1 MDRILLKPGFHA
13 TIGCRLHAFTDDWFN
28 DSTSISSRLIS
39 DPQRIASR
47 YSIASTNSET
57 SIDGDGVDD
66 IESVE
71 GVVIV
76 STAVYTVSGQLLQI
90 VDGGL
95 YSTSYLPNGMY
106 ILQHRMGDGSVRC
119 EKVANYK

>member
-1 MDRILLKPGFHA
+1 
-13 TIGCRLHAFTDDWFN
+13 
-28 DSTSISSRLIS
+28 
-39 DPQRIASR
+39 
-47 YSIASTNSET
+47 
-57 SIDGDGVDD
+57 VDD